1 MMSRKASEYKPDVVF
16 PPGET
21 LQETLETLDMPRQ
34 ELAERTGLTAKH
46 INEIIKGLAS
56 ISEDTAFR
64 LERVLGIDASFW
76 RNLEHEYQTRLSPFE
91 GNSI

>member
-1 MMSRKASEYKPDVVF
+1 MISQREHEYKPDVVF

-21 LQETLETLDMPRQ
+21 LLETLEAMDMPRK
-34 ELAERTGLTAKH
+34 ELAERAGLSAKH
-46 INEIIKGLAS
+46 INEIIKGRAS
-56 ISEDTAFR
+56 ISEDIALR

-76 RNLEHEYQTRLSPFE
+76 RNLEHQYQTRLSPFE